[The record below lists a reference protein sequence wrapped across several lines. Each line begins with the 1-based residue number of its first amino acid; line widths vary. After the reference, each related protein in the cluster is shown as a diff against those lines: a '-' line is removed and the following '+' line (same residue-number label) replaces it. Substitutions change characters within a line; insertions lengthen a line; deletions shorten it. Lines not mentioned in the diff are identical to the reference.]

1 MVSNAFISY
10 VKGVERIDHRYIKEY
25 SYFSKSMPKVSKES
39 KTTHIYERMLIV
51 FYPWVMYLLTIRITE
66 AFGLPKPS
74 LFCNVQRDVASLPS
88 YSKLN
93 SKCDSKEVTWYLL
106 TR

>member
-1 MVSNAFISY
+1 MHSSRMRTDRCSGCREG
-10 VKGVERIDHRYIKEY
+10 GVLSLGYAI
-25 SYFSKSMPKVSKES
+25 
-39 KTTHIYERMLIV
+39 LIV
-51 FYPWVMYLLTIRITE
+51 RITE

-93 SKCDSKEVTWYLL
+93 SKCDS
-106 TR
+106 